1 MELVILIIV
10 LALFEYI
17 WFSFQVGK
25 GRVKYQIK
33 APAVSG
39 HPMFERLYRVQMNTL
54 EQLVVFI
61 PAILVFAYMAEQQGW
76 PGYEIASALGVIW
89 IIGRALYG
97 RSYLADP
104 AARGPGFLMTF
115 IPSVLMLLITVVL
128 VLLSAI

>member
-25 GRVKYQIK
+25 GRGKYQIK

-39 HPMFERLYRVQMNTL
+39 HPLFERLYRVQMNTL

-61 PAILVFAYMAEQQGW
+61 PAILVFSYMSERQGW
-76 PGYEIASALGVIW
+76 PGYEIASALGVVW
-89 IIGRALYG
+89 IIGRALYA
-97 RSYLADP
+97 RSYIADP

-115 IPSVLMLLITVVL
+115 IPSVIMLISAMVM